1 MRKFLFLFVLFFV
14 ISPSGAEVVQEGL
27 VLVMDAAKAGSSPA
41 QRWCPAFGSRD
52 SGDLFAYW
60 DSDLPTHHYEAVAGG
75 YLWYYNFAPVLTG
88 RSGVG
93 GYIGVEDV
101 ANPGSY
107 LTNFDYDADFS
118 IEAWIRPGAE
128 PIEQDRGIII
138 SDQAGCNGW
147 RLGIRDAGNGT
158 WYFDFVMRDC
168 SGTTYYIL
176 LSSNG
181 KFNGLYNSEDWVH
194 VILTYDGRI
203 NMPPV
208 AEMYVNGVDLNINQS
223 ATDMSGASDTD
234 FVPVADHLT
243 IGVRDWQRT
252 DIYGGMLPFDGDI
265 SLVQIY
271 NKVLTAGEAVNN
283 YAEGMTVNEGLSCGS
298 LPGDLNSDC
307 SVDLFDLLIMSN
319 RWLVN
324 VGRATWPYKVLFN
337 NDTTNITTAL
347 SPYNTI
353 DDRDFTV
360 DKLRANIEEVAGTGV
375 EVFMI
380 CPAHTWV
387 PWWQSDVY
395 SIAEHY
401 QWYEATYG
409 IVPGLS
415 YNEYVLNGGDI
426 LQASI
431 DRCREKGLV
440 PFVTYRMNDAQ
451 LLQRRE
457 DDPPV
462 GSAFHF
468 LSKFYIEHVPDY
480 CVGTGLTRDE
490 MAQNFA
496 IAEVRQHRLDFI
508 REMAAYDIDGI
519 ELDFHRHCSYFKL
532 DETTV
537 QQRRDIMAALMADI
551 RGILD
556 ESSAPGQH
564 RWFVVRVPCYFEFFD
579 KMGLDLEA
587 WVAAGVDI
595 VTASGDYFTV
605 HDSDIAA
612 MIKMI
617 PGTPVLLEMHYTT
630 CSGYD
635 ENGDFS
641 LRRTTDNQFYTAAH
655 LAYSRGAAGISTY
668 NFQYYRASEEDQA
681 GYFSEPPFRIFEH
694 IADADWVA
702 AQPQHYVLATTWMTT
717 QYTFTMPL
725 KFMTAGDSNT
735 FEMDMAPPRGGWT
748 TDGKLKIQ
756 AFDNLG
762 TSQWTATC
770 NGVEL
775 IETSDVSEP
784 YNNPYQNL
792 MDSDT
797 MRRAWIVPSS
807 ILVDGINHFEL
818 TMNVGTETA
827 MVRFI
832 DLSI

>member
-14 ISPSGAEVVQEGL
+14 ISPAGAEVVQEGL
-27 VLVMDAAKAGSSPA
+27 VLTMDAAKAGSDPV

-52 SGDLFAYW
+52 SGDLFAYL
-60 DSDLPTHHYEAVAGG
+60 DSDLPTHHYETVAGG
-75 YLWYYNFAPVLTG
+75 YIWYYNFAPVLTG

-107 LTNFDYDADFS
+107 ITNFDYDADFS

-147 RLGIRDAGNGT
+147 RFGIRDAGNDT

-194 VILTYDGRI
+194 VILTYDGQT
-203 NMPPV
+203 NLSPV
-208 AEMYVNGVDLNINQS
+208 AEMYVNGVELNINQS
-223 ATDMSGASDTD
+223 TTDMSGASETD

-353 DDRDFTV
+353 DDRDFT
-360 DKLRANIEEVAGTGV
+360 
-375 EVFMI
+375 
-380 CPAHTWV
+380 
-387 PWWQSDVY
+387 
-395 SIAEHY
+395 
-401 QWYEATYG
+401 
-409 IVPGLS
+409 
-415 YNEYVLNGGDI
+415 
-426 LQASI
+426 
-431 DRCREKGLV
+431 
-440 PFVTYRMNDAQ
+440 
-451 LLQRRE
+451 
-457 DDPPV
+457 
-462 GSAFHF
+462 
-468 LSKFYIEHVPDY
+468 
-480 CVGTGLTRDE
+480 
-490 MAQNFA
+490 
-496 IAEVRQHRLDFI
+496 
-508 REMAAYDIDGI
+508 
-519 ELDFHRHCSYFKL
+519 
-532 DETTV
+532 
-537 QQRRDIMAALMADI
+537 
-551 RGILD
+551 
-556 ESSAPGQH
+556 
-564 RWFVVRVPCYFEFFD
+564 
-579 KMGLDLEA
+579 
-587 WVAAGVDI
+587 VDI

-748 TDGKLKIQ
+748 TEGKLKIQ
-756 AFDNLG
+756 AFDDLG

-770 NGVEL
+770 NGVILVEM
-775 IETSDVSEP
+775 SDVSEP
-784 YNNPYQNL
+784 YNNPYPNL

-807 ILVDGINHFEL
+807 ILVNGINHFEL